1 VVQAIRHWLETDP
14 LAKTGWLGALQDSQ
28 IGQAI
33 ALIHR
38 YPTEAWSVESL
49 ASRIGVSR
57 SSFAARFMSLV
68 GEPPMHYVRQ
78 WRFHVATRWLED
90 SDTPIAD
97 IAERL
102 DYNSE
107 AAFGRAFK
115 KFTGRT
121 PGAVRRGDDS
131 AIASVV

>member
-1 VVQAIRHWLETDP
+1 MARRSFSEY
-14 LAKTGWLGALQDSQ
+14 GSALPIDLSAVAQWGRVKKVSPR
-28 IGQAI
+28 A
-33 ALIHR
+33 IHR
-38 YPTEAWSVESL
+38 YPTEAWSVEEL

-68 GEPPMHYVRQ
+68 GEPPMQYVRQ

-115 KFTGRT
+115 KFTGKT
-121 PGAVRRGDDS
+121 PGAIRRGDDS

>member
-1 VVQAIRHWLETDP
+1 MLS
-14 LAKTGWLGALQDSQ
+14 G
-28 IGQAI
+28 
-33 ALIHR
+33 
-38 YPTEAWSVESL
+38 
-49 ASRIGVSR
+49 IGVS
-57 SSFAARFMSLV
+57 MSRLA
-68 GEPPMHYVRQ
+68 GSRI
-78 WRFHVATRWLED
+78 
-90 SDTPIAD
+90 SDAPIAD

-115 KFTGRT
+115 KFTGKT